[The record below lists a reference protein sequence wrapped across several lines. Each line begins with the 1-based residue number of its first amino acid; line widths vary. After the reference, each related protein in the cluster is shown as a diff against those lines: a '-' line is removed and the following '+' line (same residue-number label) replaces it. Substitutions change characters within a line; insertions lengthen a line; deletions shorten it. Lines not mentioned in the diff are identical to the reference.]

1 MRPIMKISI
10 SRAQRGV
17 TLIELMIGLALG
29 LIASLAIFSTI
40 SSFEAQRRTT
50 ASGMDMQQNGLMAL
64 YSIDQDIRMAGFGLI
79 DSSTT
84 PGSMPCSKINAYGTN
99 SVWNSAPVVIANNAS
114 AGNDIITVNRL
125 NSDTGGIVTG
135 GKAAGLAANMNSGDT
150 SISVDTSEA
159 LHTNDFILVSQANLD
174 CSLFKVSAIPSATS
188 VTVVNVAN
196 AIGDTTQTPTFPA
209 SGYSAAA
216 SAVIADL
223 GAASSASAAN
233 TFGSTNPAIT
243 PTFATTKYQINTN
256 LDLIRTEDNGT
267 TWNTV
272 ASNIVAIAAQYGVA
286 NAGSPTVNCWTD
298 ATGTACSGSNWANPP
313 PADVR
318 RIKAIQV
325 AIVARSNQPAGSCT
339 ASTQPTTWA
348 GITANLSGIA
358 NWGWGGCYRYKV
370 YQTIIPI
377 RNVIWGN
384 L

>member
-1 MRPIMKISI
+1 MKISI

>member
-1 MRPIMKISI
+1 MKISI
-10 SRAQRGV
+10 SSAQRGV

-64 YSIDQDIRMAGFGLI
+64 YSIDQDIRMAGYGLI
-79 DSSTT
+79 ATSTT
-84 PGSMPCSKINAYGTN
+84 PASMPCSKINAYGTN

-135 GKAAGLAANMNSGDT
+135 GKAAGVSANMNSGDT

-174 CSLFKVSAIPSATS
+174 CSLFKVTANPSSTIGAS
-188 VTVVNVAN
+188 GVDIVNVAN

-209 SGYSAAA
+209 SGYSAG

-223 GAASSASAAN
+223 GPASSASAAN
-233 TFGSTNPAIT
+233 TFGSTNPATT

-267 TWNTV
+267 IWNTV

-298 ATGTACSGSNWANPP
+298 ATGTACSGTNWANPP
-313 PADVR
+313 PADVK

-325 AIVARSNQPAGSCT
+325 AIVARSSQPAGSCT
-339 ASTQPTTWA
+339 ASAQPTTWA

>member
-10 SRAQRGV
+10 CRAQRGV

-196 AIGDTTQTPTFPA
+196 AIGNTTQTPTFPA
-209 SGYSAAA
+209 AGYSAAA
-216 SAVIADL
+216 SAVVADL
-223 GAASSASAAN
+223 GPASSASAAN
-233 TFGSTNPAIT
+233 TFGSTNPATT

-272 ASNIVAIAAQYGVA
+272 ASDIVAIAAQYGVA

>member
-1 MRPIMKISI
+1 MKISI

-79 DSSTT
+79 DISTT

>member
-1 MRPIMKISI
+1 MKISI

-40 SSFEAQRRTT
+40 SSFESQRRTT

-196 AIGDTTQTPTFPA
+196 AIGNTTQTPTFPA

-272 ASNIVAIAAQYGVA
+272 ASDIVAIAAQYGVA

>member
-196 AIGDTTQTPTFPA
+196 AIGNTTQTPTFPA

-233 TFGSTNPAIT
+233 TFGSTNPATT

-272 ASNIVAIAAQYGVA
+272 ASDIVAIAAQYGVA

-298 ATGTACSGSNWANPP
+298 ATGTACSGTNWASPP

>member
-1 MRPIMKISI
+1 MKISI

-84 PGSMPCSKINAYGTN
+84 PGSMPCSKINAYGTA

-196 AIGDTTQTPTFPA
+196 AIGDTAQTPTFPA

-216 SAVIADL
+216 SAVVADL
-223 GAASSASAAN
+223 GPASSASAAN
-233 TFGSTNPAIT
+233 TFGSTNPATT

-272 ASNIVAIAAQYGVA
+272 ASDIVAIAAQYGVA

-298 ATGTACSGSNWANPP
+298 ATGTACSGTNWASPP

-325 AIVARSNQPAGSCT
+325 AIVARSTQPAGSCT

>member
-1 MRPIMKISI
+1 MKISI

-79 DSSTT
+79 DISTT

-196 AIGDTTQTPTFPA
+196 AIGNTTLTPTFPA

-358 NWGWGGCYRYKV
+358 NWSWGGCYRYKV